1 MSRKCDAIASKGVLS
16 GNMVSHSNIK
26 TRRKFNPN
34 IKTFRLV
41 SNITG
46 KTYTLHLAVSSLRT
60 IEKNGGLD
68 GFLLATANDKLTCK
82 ALTIKNEV
90 LKAKQSA

>member
-26 TRRKFNPN
+26 TKRKFNPN
-34 IKTFRLV
+34 IKIFRLF

-46 KTYTLHLAVSSLRT
+46 KTYTLNLAVSTLRT

-68 GFLLATANDKLTCK
+68 GFLLATANNKLTNK
-82 ALTIKNEV
+82 ALSIKNEI
-90 LKAKQSA
+90 LKANQSA